1 MQALS
6 ILVGIVLVAG
16 VVTSAFL
23 LWCVLV
29 MARRWRDD

>member
-16 VVTSAFL
+16 VVTSAF
-23 LWCVLV
+23 CFGVLV
-29 MARRWRDD
+29 MARRWR